1 MSVALQKNKTTENE
15 IIIHQRHS
23 TQIKTKTDS
32 PKEESILKEE
42 VKDEKKKQS
51 SIPLFKVNKEKE
63 NFNRIIQIKE
73 EDNNKELSKNKVL
86 SSDIKGK
93 SIEDYNSNDLTSLRE
108 LIKHNQKTEFSSK
121 EVIPSSNM
129 ENKLELGIQ
138 KEDENEKEFHNKNIN
153 IEIMNSIPQENIVNI
168 ENILTKKSSNKINK
182 TCKICLES
190 ENDEK
195 EIAFIQL
202 KSNQNQSNKLI
213 TPCKCEGTVK
223 FVHSLC
229 VKKSV
234 EVQNKTKCEI
244 CKEEYY
250 FRVNC
255 KKDYSKEVLKKKV
268 KNHLINLIIYGII
281 EFGIGILIYFA
292 VVNLANIQV
301 KENKNMALL
310 IIMFTCGLF
319 FIITCVYYTKKKK
332 FYSVIIEN
340 WEVVEYDDFK
350 NSKNKDMKEK
360 FFKIINLNDDYQ
372 LDESYV
378 SLDEKLKKIIIS
390 INQNVQIFLIK

>member
-1 MSVALQKNKTTENE
+1 MSVVLQKNEKTENE
-15 IIIHQRHS
+15 IIIHQKHH
-23 TQIKTKTDS
+23 TPIKTLINS
-32 PKEESILKEE
+32 PKGESILKEE
-42 VKDEKKKQS
+42 IKDEKKKHS

-73 EDNNKELSKNKVL
+73 EDNNKELSKNIVL
-86 SSDIKGK
+86 SNDIKGK

-108 LIKHNQKTEFSSK
+108 LIKRNQKIEVSSK
-121 EVIPSSNM
+121 EVFSNM
-129 ENKLELGIQ
+129 EINRLEIGIH
-138 KEDENEKEFHNKNIN
+138 KEDKNEKEFHNNNIH
-153 IEIMNSIPQENIVNI
+153 IENVPHENIVNI
-168 ENILTKKSSNKINK
+168 DNILTKKSSNKINK

-190 ENDEK
+190 ENDDK

-202 KSNQNQSNKLI
+202 KPNQNEANKLI

-268 KNHLINLIIYGII
+268 KNHMTNLIIYGII

-360 FFKIINLNDDYQ
+360 FFKILNLNDDYQ